1 METARYQTDDERW
14 QAVSERDPAAEN
26 RFVYA
31 VKTTGIYCR
40 PTCPS
45 RRPARA
51 NTEFYAT
58 PAAAEARG
66 YRPCRR
72 CRPEASAGPQA
83 ERLDMVLAACR
94 KIEESPEPIGLEAL
108 AAFYGLSRFHFQRL
122 FKKVLGLSP
131 AAYAKACRVRR
142 LRAELAA
149 GREVDRAV
157 YAAGFGSPSRVYEQS
172 DRVLG
177 MTPGAF
183 RGGGK
188 GLRIACALISTSLGW
203 LLLAATDKGLCGLDF
218 GPTREGLAE
227 LAARRFPE
235 AELVADDPALMAL
248 AERIAAAVDA
258 GEALNDLPLDVRGTA
273 FQHTVWQ
280 ALREIPRGRTVS
292 YAELAARIDR
302 PKAVRAVARAC
313 ADNPLAVVIPC
324 HRAVAA
330 DGALTGYRWGLERKR
345 EILKRERQA
354 VEASEEGE

>member
-1 METARYQTDDERW
+1 MGDIHFPTDEARW
-14 QAVSERDPAAEN
+14 QSVTRRDPAADG

-40 PTCPS
+40 TTCPS
-45 RRPARA
+45 RRPARG
-51 NTEFYAT
+51 NTEFFAT
-58 PAAAEARG
+58 PAEAEARG

-94 KIEESPEPIGLEAL
+94 RIEESPEPIGLEAL
-108 AAFYGLSRFHFQRL
+108 AASFGLSRFHFQRV

-142 LRAELAA
+142 LREELAA

-188 GLRIACALISTSLGW
+188 GQRIAYALVRTSLGW

-227 LAARRFPE
+227 LAARRFPG
-235 AELVADDPALMAL
+235 AELVADDPELAAL
-248 AERIAAAVDA
+248 AECVAAAVDTGLA
-258 GEALNDLPLDVRGTA
+258 LGELPLDVRGTA

-280 ALREIPRGRTVS
+280 ALREIPRGQTVS
-292 YAELAARIDR
+292 YAELAARIGR
-302 PKAVRAVARAC
+302 PTAVRAVARAC

-330 DGALTGYRWGLERKR
+330 DGALTGYRWGIERKR
-345 EILKRERQA
+345 ELLERERLA
-354 VEASEEGE
+354 AEAGGEGA